1 MLTLEERIYCI
12 QCYGIGDSS
21 FPVVIR
27 KFSEKFPHTVLTQ
40 STASRLVKKFLETG
54 SVLNIKKQKKTYD
67 EDDAA
72 TLLVSDSI
80 RQAPKKSLRKRSDEL
95 GVSKSLVQKI
105 CKSNKIYPF
114 KAKFLQRLEDGDDA
128 KRLTFCLALG
138 EKIINNPQFHKSI
151 IFSDESLFTTN
162 GVASSQNTRFWSQ
175 ENPNFRITNKRQ
187 YFKKVN
193 VWCAVSY
200 DYGVIGPYF
209 IEGKLNQ
216 HRYLNILQWF
226 LRQVPGVQNN
236 SYFQHDGC
244 PAHSTRMVVEWLNQ
258 TFGNRWI
265 GRSTHDLEGIQDLIQ
280 WPARSP
286 DLTVMDFYFWGKVK
300 QKVYA
305 ELLPNDS
312 DFLKNRIRAAIN
324 SITIDEIRRS
334 FSEFRTRIELCAQ
347 KGGGLIE

>member
-54 SVLNIKKQKKTYD
+54 SVLIIKKQKKTYD

-80 RQAPKKSLRKRSDEL
+80 QQAPKKSLRKRSDEL

-138 EKIINNPQFHKSI
+138 EKIVL
-151 IFSDESLFTTN
+151 ES
-162 GVASSQNTRFWSQ
+162 GES
-175 ENPNFRITNKRQ
+175 
-187 YFKKVN
+187 
-193 VWCAVSY
+193 
-200 DYGVIGPYF
+200 
-209 IEGKLNQ
+209 
-216 HRYLNILQWF
+216 
-226 LRQVPGVQNN
+226 
-236 SYFQHDGC
+236 
-244 PAHSTRMVVEWLNQ
+244 
-258 TFGNRWI
+258 
-265 GRSTHDLEGIQDLIQ
+265 
-280 WPARSP
+280 
-286 DLTVMDFYFWGKVK
+286 
-300 QKVYA
+300 
-305 ELLPNDS
+305 
-312 DFLKNRIRAAIN
+312 
-324 SITIDEIRRS
+324 
-334 FSEFRTRIELCAQ
+334 
-347 KGGGLIE
+347 